1 MCRIAAYIGPEVP
14 LENIVVHPKHSL
26 LVQSQNATEAKLS
39 VNGDGFGFAWYAA
52 DLQPDP
58 QPGLYR
64 DVLPAWS
71 DGNLVSL
78 CRMIRSRLFI
88 AHVRASTMGE
98 TARANCHPFSH
109 GTWSFCH
116 NGQVPHFRAIRRRM
130 EAALPDPLYEARQGS
145 TDSEML
151 FLTLLANGLDT
162 DPAAAIRAT
171 LSRVGAA
178 QATGPVRMTCVFSDG
193 TTLYAFRHASDHNSP
208 TLYASRALDHGG
220 FALASEPLCGNAKA
234 WRALTPDTLYRL
246 SKTGDLSEERLFPAA
261 HLLSA

>member
-1 MCRIAAYIGPEVP
+1 MCRIAAYTGPEVP
-14 LENIVVHPKHSL
+14 LENIIVHPRHSL

-39 VNGDGFGFAWYAA
+39 VNGDGFGFAWYTQ
-52 DLQPDP
+52 DR

-78 CRMIRSRLFI
+78 CRMIRSQLFI

-98 TARANCHPFSH
+98 TARANCHPF
-109 GTWSFCH
+109 GFDRWSFCH
-116 NGQVPHFRAIRRRM
+116 NGQVPHFRAIRREL

-151 FLTLLANGLDT
+151 FLTMLANGLDR

-171 LSRVGAA
+171 LDKVGPARSD
-178 QATGPVRMTCVFSDG
+178 GPVRMTCVFSDG
-193 TTLYAFRHASDHNSP
+193 ETLYAFRHASDDHSP
-208 TLYASRALDHGG
+208 TLYASGRLDHGG
-220 FALASEPLCGNAKA
+220 YALASEPLCGRAAA

-246 SKTGDLSEERLFPAA
+246 SPDGALTGEPLFEETRLIA
-261 HLLSA
+261 